1 MPLQRAK
8 VEFLGTSVGG
18 ICFRMRDGIKE
29 VRCRM
34 SLEAL
39 RDRSAAISLDE
50 AGVLENYREE
60 IEQAAS
66 AKYDRGQIS
75 SDGCI

>member
-1 MPLQRAK
+1 
-8 VEFLGTSVGG
+8 
-18 ICFRMRDGIKE
+18 
-29 VRCRM
+29 M

-39 RDRSAAISLDE
+39 RDRGAAISLDE

-75 SDGCI
+75 SDECI